1 MTAKLFKH
9 PKLWGS
15 FIIETNNGCFEVTN
29 EYVKN
34 TLISTDDLE
43 PLPWDMDIQTV
54 MDNAQVSSQGILTTY
69 EVSLLRLLVDEKV
82 EDFD

>member
-9 PKLWGS
+9 PTLWGA
-15 FIIETNNGCFEVTN
+15 FIIETNSGCFEVTN
-29 EYVKN
+29 DYVKN
-34 TLISTDDLE
+34 TLMDTEGLE
-43 PLPWDMDIQTV
+43 QMPWDMSIQTV
-54 MDNAQVSSQGILTTY
+54 MDNAQTNCMGIMTPY